1 MSRYEGTL
9 KREFFGGEIW
19 VLRAKDGKAYQLQ
32 GKIPAELENSQVK
45 VKGSASDAAFGIAM
59 VGPILDVE
67 RIERA

>member
-1 MSRYEGTL
+1 MSAFTGTL

-19 VLRAKDGKAYQLQ
+19 VLRTGAGQAYQLQ
-32 GKIPAELENSQVK
+32 GKIPPALENKQVK

-67 RIERA
+67 SIQAL

>member
-19 VLRAKDGKAYQLQ
+19 VLRTKGGQAYQLQ
-32 GKIPAELENSQVK
+32 GKIPAELEDSQVK
-45 VKGSASDAAFGIAM
+45 VQGSASDAAFGIAM
-59 VGPILDVE
+59 VGPILDVQ